1 MRHPS
6 EFYFCFDP
14 AMYDPER
21 ERRVVASASL
31 SPKLTMADGNIV
43 FMFPPDN
50 KVTYLMIEY
59 QSSRGEAEF
68 ILYWYNHDHS
78 LP

>member
-14 AMYDPER
+14 AMYEPER
-21 ERRVVASASL
+21 EHWVVASTSL

-43 FMFPPDN
+43 FMFPSN
-50 KVTYLMIEY
+50 NEVIYLMIEG
-59 QSSRGEAEF
+59 QFS
-68 ILYWYNHDHS
+68 
-78 LP
+78 

>member
-1 MRHPS
+1 MRYPD

-14 AMYDPER
+14 AMYDPAL
-21 ERRVVASASL
+21 ERRIVASASL

-43 FMFPPDN
+43 FMFQPDN

-59 QSSRGEAEF
+59 QLSRGEAEF
-68 ILYWYNHDHS
+68 ILNWYNNDHS